1 MATDAQRFQQFF
13 SLVTGGIE
21 AVQSGAAETV
31 TISARPAEPAEW
43 AQHDADLENSADLER
58 WENDRAEGIR

>member
-1 MATDAQRFQQFF
+1 MATQAQTQQQ
-13 SLVTGGIE
+13 T
-21 AVQSGAAETV
+21 QTPPAAP
-31 TISARPAEPAEW
+31 RPTEPAEW